1 MSFRDLMK
9 FLIGIYEGKNL
20 DYSDQGPKIVAKLVY
35 RDQHGCVDR
44 IKYADFGFTSGLL
57 PELMVEMNTLRD
69 TQEFENV

>member
-35 RDQHGCVDR
+35 RDQHGCADR
-44 IKYADFGFTSGLL
+44 VKYADFGFSSGLL
-57 PELMVEMNTLRD
+57 PELTVEMNTLRD